1 MEQRHKVV
9 YKSVCEN
16 VDGKLLLKKED
27 GSQRKSRIFLY
38 LSAVIANLFIF
49 SVSSLFS
56 WSSSAIEKLTAN
68 SSDINPLGE
77 PITAVQ
83 ESWIAS
89 LLSLGAAIG
98 PLLSGKLSDTI
109 GRKKTLVIMAIPNV
123 ICLLIICYARNI
135 TIFYICRFINGLV
148 TGMAFAITPAYLSEI
163 AEVHNRGAISTLM
176 GIFMNSGVLF
186 SFLLGPLCSLK
197 LLTFLCALPS
207 VLFIIVFGI
216 FIPESPIFLVSVH
229 KEDEAKKALK
239 KLRMTKDV
247 NDEFKAILAS
257 FEASNQNAQG
267 ALEVFKDAGSRKALI
282 ITVGLM
288 FTSQC
293 SGVNSVISYLDT
305 IFKASGSTLPLYFL
319 TNSVGVIQVAGNC
332 ISVSLIEKLGRK
344 ILILTSAVG
353 VLITEITLA
362 VYFYLKDVQQYNLDA
377 ISWLPVAST
386 FGFIFAISLGVSPL
400 PFTVMGEIF
409 PHSTKASGSALGC
422 CSCFVLS
429 FGVTFTFRV
438 FMNLYGIAFCF
449 SLTTCFVFCG
459 MLFIYFVLPETK
471 GKTESEIQKML
482 IK

>member
-1 MEQRHKVV
+1 MEQRSEVV
-9 YKSVCEN
+9 YKSVGAN
-16 VDGKLLLKKED
+16 VDGKLLLKKD
-27 GSQRKSRIFLY
+27 VGSQKNRTFLY

-49 SVSSLFS
+49 SVSSLSS

-83 ESWIAS
+83 QSWIAS
-89 LLSLGAAIG
+89 LLPLGAAIG
-98 PLLSGKLSDTI
+98 PLLSGKISDTI
-109 GRKKTLVIMAIPNV
+109 GRKKTLLIIAVPNV
-123 ICLLIICYARNI
+123 ICLFIICYARKI

-148 TGMAFAITPAYLSEI
+148 TGMAFAIIPMYLSEI
-163 AEVHNRGAISTLM
+163 AEVCNRGAISTLM
-176 GIFMNSGVLF
+176 DIFMNLGVVF

-197 LLTFLCALPS
+197 LLTFLCALPL
-207 VLFIIVFGI
+207 VFFIIVFGT
-216 FIPESPIFLVSVH
+216 FIPESPIFLVSVQ
-229 KEDEAKKALK
+229 KEDKAKEALK
-239 KLRMTKDV
+239 KLRMSKDV
-247 NDEFKAILAS
+247 NDEFKALLTS
-257 FEASNQNAQG
+257 FEASNQNEKG
-267 ALEVFKDAGSRKALI
+267 ALELFKDAGSRKALI
-282 ITVGLM
+282 ITIGLM
-288 FTSQC
+288 FICQF
-293 SGVNSVISYLDT
+293 SGINSVISYLDI

-319 TNSVGVIQVAGNC
+319 TNAVGVIQVVGNC

-353 VLITEITLA
+353 ILITQISLA

-377 ISWLPVAST
+377 VSWLPVASI
-386 FGFIFAISLGVSPL
+386 FAFNFAISLGVSPL

-429 FGVTFTFRV
+429 FVDIFTFRV
-438 FMNLYGIAFCF
+438 FMKLYGIAFCF

-459 MLFIYFVLPETK
+459 IIFVYFVLPETK
-471 GKTESEIQKML
+471 GKSESEIQQML